1 MKETD
6 NFGLKLYE
14 DSDVAN
20 LINGYN
26 NSMNILDDIL
36 IKNINQKPYVI
47 IIGDS
52 FSDNVGGVEWPTY
65 ISGRYNV
72 INEATSGAGFIAKG
86 VGGNRTFREQ
96 LIAAANYVKTNNI
109 NVLAIKRIIVYGGAN
124 DSIYEAPNI
133 NTAVKAFFT
142 ELRNS
147 ILNSVPI
154 CFIIGNIGCS
164 FGATGEYE
172 RYTYTKANSMI
183 QEFYNHIHTDNK
195 GYVTVV
201 NGSLF
206 NTNYIFTDGY
216 TINTNSDG
224 SVNYFNTITS
234 VYSSYYKSDRL
245 HPSDKGSFYIA
256 NYMSQIIES
265 GMQPNIIAKDI
276 YNYAHAPQLQV
287 ELYAGNVETSDMQ
300 AAKISTSVTGRIT
313 NNNGVVSANLH
324 YSTEFFKDFV
334 NNNYT
339 QFRIMLP
346 LVPLYIY
353 RSPKSQEILSTN
365 VHNLYNAGGPDYGPQ
380 YITTDN
386 CAIIRFSDTSEFQK
400 ALDKFKVY
408 GLDLS
413 YSYNAM

>member
-1 MKETD
+1 MKETN

-36 IKNINQKPYVI
+36 IKNIYKKPYVI

-52 FSDNVGGVEWPTY
+52 FSDNVGGAEWPTY

-72 INEATSGAGFIAKG
+72 INEATSGAGFVAKG
-86 VGGNRTFREQ
+86 DGGNRTFREQ

-124 DSIYEAPNI
+124 DSLYEAPAI
-133 NTAVKAFFT
+133 ETAVNAFFT
-142 ELRNS
+142 ELENS

-164 FGATGEYE
+164 FGATGPYE

-183 QEFYNHIHTDNK
+183 QNFYNNIHTANK

-224 SVNYFNTITS
+224 SVNYFDTLKS
-234 VYSSYYKSDRL
+234 VYSSYYKSDML

-276 YNYAHAPQLQV
+276 YKYARAPQLQV
-287 ELYAGNVETSDMQ
+287 EVYAANVETSNMQ
-300 AAKISTSVTGRIT
+300 AAKISTSVTGCIT
-313 NNNGVVSANLH
+313 NNNGVVSADLH
-324 YSTEFFKDFV
+324 YGTEFFEDFE

-346 LVPLYIY
+346 LVPLYKY
-353 RSPKSQEILSTN
+353 RSPKSQTPLSTN
-365 VHNLYNAGGPDYGPQ
+365 FHNLYNAGGPSYGAQ

-400 ALDKFKVY
+400 ALDNFKVY
-408 GLDLS
+408 GLDIS
-413 YSYNAM
+413 YTYNAM